1 MLDSLSRRSAVRPIA
16 SAQREIGGAME
27 RADRTENELIR
38 RARRVAAWD
47 WFLFV
52 GSFLLIVA
60 VGLGIAAAMR

>member
-1 MLDSLSRRSAVRPIA
+1 
-16 SAQREIGGAME
+16 ME

>member
-1 MLDSLSRRSAVRPIA
+1 
-16 SAQREIGGAME
+16 ME

-38 RARRVAAWD
+38 RARRVATWD